1 MNPQPVQEKQVT
13 RSLFPPSDDFFPNLF
28 AGDYQGFLK
37 TNTTTD
43 EGMHTVAKH
52 YGIEE
57 DWNEY
62 LKKSGR
68 ENRARDYYT
77 LLHIVKTSS
86 KKDHLWISFIEG
98 LHRHAALVM
107 CLTCSSFD
115 LVDNNIIHESMQ
127 RRHFKKA
134 QVPFYKRHL
143 MSPIQV
149 LNSIMNGEFK
159 APMLMTTFPVE
170 ILVPSQN
177 KLNINTIT
185 TTLKDASQW
194 ISTNK
199 KLSAD
204 KSISKW
210 LAEELANIMDFSNP
224 TDRNKF

>member
-1 MNPQPVQEKQVT
+1 
-13 RSLFPPSDDFFPNLF
+13 
-28 AGDYQGFLK
+28 
-37 TNTTTD
+37 
-43 EGMHTVAKH
+43 
-52 YGIEE
+52 
-57 DWNEY
+57 
-62 LKKSGR
+62 
-68 ENRARDYYT
+68 
-77 LLHIVKTSS
+77 
-86 KKDHLWISFIEG
+86 
-98 LHRHAALVM
+98 
-107 CLTCSSFD
+107 
-115 LVDNNIIHESMQ
+115 VDNNIIHESMQ

-204 KSISKW
+204 KSISKR

-224 TDRNKF
+224 TDKKQIST